1 MMKMLLQDPATLTP
15 MQRLKEKAVHGQ
27 SSTLPLFTATVALGG
42 GAFLFT
48 ANPVIG
54 IGVGMVPFWMLLS
67 NAKKSTDIQVFDR
80 ISGGCFA
87 HLLSE
92 SELVELVRE
101 IGKEAVA
108 HQLCEAIRHQQQL
121 TPAAQQLAEMIVE
134 HKPAMTFQEMF
145 AEIDRQPLSQ
155 DEVISVNATTVAPT
169 TIAGN
174 VPATVIA
181 QVTEALNGFVDT
193 LLANPFLCRAIIAG
207 QRTGK
212 TYGAAV
218 ATWCLKDGDPRMKVY
233 YINLQDHGQGNA
245 AAFAHATRVAI
256 GNLARL
262 GNTEAAVHLVADAI
276 EIVREF
282 YADPDDMAILV
293 VDEWMATGTATRKT
307 KGLETLWHELA
318 DKSTALTSNGL
329 GSSKAIWGITPFMKA
344 GPLRKDA
351 LCLKLFEPTVL
362 SISPGQSIPWTN
374 PKNNRVTHITMSTTV
389 LSDVATNWQGCGIAA
404 PTEDQEIQWKRSN
417 CVRVFWANGEWRSV
431 GPLPALP
438 TTAVKSEPPLA
449 PLSKSIV
456 QETIEV
462 EAQTVAESSVAVMER
477 EADPEFDSF
486 VEWLTAQHGA
496 GKAHITPTVV
506 GNSYWAKKNG
516 CRTQAKIQEMIS
528 KAIAAAILHPDGP
541 EAFTIAL

>member
-1 MMKMLLQDPATLTP
+1 MMKMLLQDPAKLTP

-121 TPAAQQLAEMIVE
+121 TPAAQQLADMIVE

-155 DEVISVNATTVAPT
+155 DEVISVNATTIAPT

-181 QVTEALNGFVDT
+181 QVTKALNGFIDT

-218 ATWCLKDGDPRMKVY
+218 ATWCLKEDDPRVRIY

-245 AAFAHATRVAI
+245 IAFSHATRVAI
-256 GNLARL
+256 GNLALL
-262 GNTEAAVHLVADAI
+262 GKTEAAVNLVADAI

-282 YADPDDMAILV
+282 YSDPDSTAILV
-293 VDEWMATGTATRKT
+293 VDEWMATGTATKDVT
-307 KGLETLWHELA
+307 GLETLWHEIA
-318 DKSTALTSNGL
+318 DKSTALTSNGV
-329 GSSKAIWGITPFMKA
+329 GSSKAIWGIAPFFKA
-344 GPLRKDA
+344 GSLRKDA
-351 LCLKLFEPTVL
+351 RCLKLFEPMVL
-362 SISPGQSIPWTN
+362 SIAPRQSIPWTN
-374 PKNNRVTHITMSTTV
+374 PKNGRVTQIAMSTTV
-389 LSDVATNWQGCGIAA
+389 IGDVSTNWQGCGVTA
-404 PTEDQEIQWKRSN
+404 PTEDQEIQWKRAN
-417 CVRVFWANGEWRSV
+417 CDRIFWEDGQWRPV

-438 TTAVKSEPPLA
+438 KPAVKSEPPLA
-449 PLSKSIV
+449 PLSKPIV

-462 EAQTVAESSVAVMER
+462 EAQTVAESSVAVLER
-477 EADPEFDSF
+477 EADPELDSF
-486 VEWLTAQHGA
+486 VEWLKAQHGT

-516 CRTQAKIQEMIS
+516 CRSQAKIQEMIS

-541 EAFTIAL
+541 EAYTIAL